1 MTAELPGRRPLVQ
14 RLVGLPV
21 WVLVTAGTGLI
32 AFGLAGVLAGQTG
45 PAPGTAALP
54 TSMAV
59 AFTPLGVFVTRRLP
73 GHPLGRL
80 MLLAGLSATVAALAV
95 AWAAVLPAAWLSQW
109 SWWPPLAVIPLL
121 LLLVPD
127 GRLPSSRWRPL
138 AGVLVVAAV
147 VATVSL
153 AAAATISPRTL
164 LLDLDAP
171 LPPPA
176 QMLLRVAASA
186 GVVVLVA
193 TLGVLAAL
201 IVRWQA
207 APALQRRQLACL
219 LPSAVLL
226 VAGVTLSTVT
236 DLPAPWVL
244 AVAAL
249 PLGLTFAVLRYQL
262 HDLDLYVHRGAV
274 WLVLTGLAIATYVGV
289 VAAVSGTFVE
299 AGSPTAAVLGA
310 GAVAA
315 LLQPA
320 QRLAQRG
327 VSRLLY
333 GRRDDPYAV
342 ITSLGRHLGG
352 MRDPLA
358 VLPRITSTIV
368 EELRVPYAALL
379 LTDSDGVAATVA
391 ERGRWSGPPQ
401 RFPLVAHGEAV
412 GELLVSPRQANG
424 RFSAA
429 ETRLLGDLAGQTAL
443 AAEACRSAVALQRAR
458 DRLVLAREEERRRL
472 RRDLHD
478 GVASALVGTRMMTD
492 VLRRSLPSGSAVLID
507 TLAADLDACTTEV
520 RELIDG
526 LRPAA
531 LDDGLE
537 KALLGLAERV
547 TEQGPR
553 VSLTAHGDLTELPA
567 AVEVV
572 AYRVVTEALTNVVKH
587 AKASTVTLVVQR
599 DERHVTLRVTDDGTG
614 FSTHEGGP
622 RGGSGI
628 GVTSIRSRVEELG
641 GDSEIRSSPSGT
653 VVEARLPLTG

>member
-1 MTAELPGRRPLVQ
+1 MTEQLHGGRGLVQ
-14 RLVGLPV
+14 RLVELPV
-21 WVLVTAGTGLI
+21 WVLVTAGISLL
-32 AFGLAGVLAGQTG
+32 AFGLAGVLSGQTG
-45 PAPGTAALP
+45 PVPGTAALP
-54 TSMAV
+54 TSMAA
-59 AFTPLGVFVTRRLP
+59 AFTPLGVFITRRMP

-80 MLLAGLSATVAALAV
+80 MLLVGLSATVAALAV
-95 AWAAVLPAAWLSQW
+95 AWAATLPAAWLSQW
-109 SWWPPLAVIPLL
+109 SWWPPLAVIPVL

-127 GRLPSSRWRPL
+127 GRLPSPRWRPL

-147 VATVSL
+147 VATVAL
-153 AAAATISPRTL
+153 AAAAAMSPRSL
-164 LLDLDAP
+164 LVDLDT
-171 LPPPA
+171 PPPPQA
-176 QMLLRVAASA
+176 QVLLVVAASA
-186 GVVVLVA
+186 AAVVLLA

-201 IVRWQA
+201 IVRWRA
-207 APALQRRQLACL
+207 APVLQRRQLACL

-226 VAGVTLSTVT
+226 VGGVALSITE
-236 DLPAPWVL
+236 LPAPWVL

-249 PLGLTFAVLRYQL
+249 PLGLTFAVLRFQL

-274 WLVLTGLAIATYVGV
+274 WLVLTGLAIATYAVV

-299 AGSPTAAVLGA
+299 AGSPTAALLGA

-315 LLQPA
+315 ILQPA
-320 QRLAQRG
+320 QHLAQRG

-342 ITSLGRHLGG
+342 ITSLGRFLGT

-358 VLPRITSTIV
+358 VLPQITSTIV
-368 EELRVPYAALL
+368 DELKVPYAALV
-379 LTDSDGVAATVA
+379 LTGTDGVAATVA

-412 GELLVSPRQANG
+412 GEMLVTPRRANS

-429 ETRLLGDLAGQTAL
+429 EVRLLGDLAGQAAL
-443 AAEACRSAVALQRAR
+443 AAEACRTAVALQRAR

-492 VLRRSLPSGSAVLID
+492 VLRRSLPSGSTGLLD
-507 TLAADLDACTTEV
+507 TLAADLETCSTEV

-547 TEQGPR
+547 GEQGPR

-572 AYRVVTEALTNVVKH
+572 VYRVVTEALTNVVKH
-587 AKASTVTLVVQR
+587 AHASAVTMVVRR
-599 DERHVTLRVTDDGTG
+599 DERHLSLFVTDDGTG
-614 FSTHEGGP
+614 FPAAEFGPEGS
-622 RGGSGI
+622 SGV
-628 GVTSIRSRVEELG
+628 GLTSIRSRVEELG
-641 GDSEIRSSPSGT
+641 GESEIRSGPSGT